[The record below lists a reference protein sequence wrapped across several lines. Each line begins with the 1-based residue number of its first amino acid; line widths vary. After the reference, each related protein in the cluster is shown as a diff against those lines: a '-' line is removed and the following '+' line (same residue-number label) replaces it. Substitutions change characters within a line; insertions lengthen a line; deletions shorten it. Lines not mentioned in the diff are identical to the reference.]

1 MQKCK
6 SVDEKRYFLEEKMK
20 QRGAQTKTKK
30 RSQAKPSQ
38 ATGPPRAPPGRLRH
52 YIFMLKRTQTTRQEK
67 KIPADSAEPQP
78 NAHRKKIRLSGASPS
93 LW

>member
-1 MQKCK
+1 MQTRE
-6 SVDEKRYFLEEKMK
+6 SVDETRHFLEEKMK

-52 YIFMLKRTQTTRQEK
+52 YIFMLKRIQTTRQKMK

-78 NAHRKKIRLSGASPS
+78 NPHRKKIRLSGASPS
-93 LW
+93 L